1 MNKELKD
8 SFFNDINGHSLD
20 ISQRKAILDESD
32 SLLVVAGA
40 GSGKTLTIIGKIKYL
55 IEKKGIKP
63 EEILCISFTNET
75 VNSLMEKLDYPVKVQ
90 TFHKLALSILNE
102 NDIKYQIVSDDELDF
117 IVEEYFENENFNNRY
132 KQAILDYFNYENNK
146 TFTYRDITK
155 FREFQEYKKD
165 IITFIKRIEC
175 YNHKLE
181 DIKMYFIENQ
191 KYKDPL
197 RRVNYCFMLI
207 ALDIYNIYLKE
218 IQSYKGIDFD
228 QMISYAIDLVKKNGI
243 NTKYK
248 HIIVDEFQDTS
259 FVRYNLLKE
268 IVIQTGAKVFC
279 VGDDYQSIYA
289 FSGCNI
295 DLFIKFREYFKNANI
310 RFITKTYRNSYE
322 LVNITSRFIL
332 KNKFQLKKNIKAN
345 FTLRRPIKIVYYR
358 KSIYKQMFKKVLDYI
373 IDSGETKI
381 LVLGRNNDDIK
392 NVVAISGNF
401 FIYRG
406 IKIKY
411 LSVHKSKGLE
421 EDNVIILNCSDSI
434 SGFPNKMKYNKIFN
448 FIGKSN
454 DNYEYSEERR
464 LFYVALT
471 RARKYVYIMA
481 PYSNESIFVKEIK
494 NRVQVLTIK

>member
-1 MNKELKD
+1 
-8 SFFNDINGHSLD
+8 
-20 ISQRKAILDESD
+20 
-32 SLLVVAGA
+32 
-40 GSGKTLTIIGKIKYL
+40 
-55 IEKKGIKP
+55 
-63 EEILCISFTNET
+63 
-75 VNSLMEKLDYPVKVQ
+75 
-90 TFHKLALSILNE
+90 
-102 NDIKYQIVSDDELDF
+102 
-117 IVEEYFENENFNNRY
+117 
-132 KQAILDYFNYENNK
+132 
-146 TFTYRDITK
+146 
-155 FREFQEYKKD
+155 
-165 IITFIKRIEC
+165 
-175 YNHKLE
+175 
-181 DIKMYFIENQ
+181 
-191 KYKDPL
+191 
-197 RRVNYCFMLI
+197 MLI

-243 NTKYK
+243 NNKYK

-295 DLFIKFREYFKNANI
+295 DLFIKFREYFKNASI

-406 IKIKY
+406 LKIKY